1 MKISVIIAFYKNL
14 PFLDL
19 ILAGLQRQSYGSY
32 EVIIAEDDDAP
43 ATRDYIAK
51 ISPRLPFPLKHV
63 CQKDEGFRKNRILNA
78 AIRASEGEFITFLD
92 GDCIPHSQWLKE
104 YARTAHEGSAFFG
117 RRVMVSQRLTKKLLT
132 TGDRKLLSFYSH
144 VRHGSERKEDGI
156 YLPFFR
162 KSNKN
167 NGIWGC
173 NWGILKKHLIEV
185 NGYDEDYVSAGV
197 GEDVD
202 IEWRLLARG
211 ITLHSMKHRAI
222 VYHLYHAAH
231 YSTADL
237 EGNYAM
243 VKAKQAAGLIYCA
256 NGLDRHLDRHSDR
269 TTGSLAEGQS

>member
-19 ILAGLQRQSYGSY
+19 ILAGLKRQSYDNF

-43 ATRDYIAK
+43 ATKEYIANM
-51 ISPRLPFPLKHV
+51 SRQLPFPLQHV
-63 CQKDEGFRKNRILNA
+63 CQQDNGFRKNRILNA
-78 AIRASEGEFITFLD
+78 AIRTAAGEFITFLD
-92 GDCIPHSQWLKE
+92 GDCIPHRHWLKE

-117 RRVMVSQRLTKKLLT
+117 RRVMVSQRLTKKLLA
-132 TGDRKLLSFYSH
+132 TGNKKLLSFYSH
-144 VRHGSERKEDGI
+144 IRHGSERKEDGI

-162 KSNKN
+162 KSSKN

-173 NWGILKKHLIEV
+173 NWGILKKHLLEV
-185 NGYDEDYVSAGV
+185 NGYDEDYISAGV

-202 IEWRLLARG
+202 IEWRLLAKS
-211 ITLHSMKHRAI
+211 IKLQSMKHRAI

-243 VKAKQAAGLIYCA
+243 VRAKQEAGLIYCI
-256 NGLDRHLDRHSDR
+256 NGLDRHPER

>member
-19 ILAGLQRQSYGSY
+19 IIAGLKRQTYDNF

-43 ATRDYIAK
+43 ATIAYIAK
-51 ISPRLPFPLKHV
+51 MSARLPFPLKHV
-63 CQKDEGFRKNRILNA
+63 SQKDDGFRKNRILNA
-78 AIRASEGEFITFLD
+78 AIRTSEGEFLTFLD
-92 GDCIPHSQWLKE
+92 GDCIPHTQWLKE
-104 YARTAHEGSAFFG
+104 YAGAADKDSAGEGNAFFG
-117 RRVMVSQRLTKKLLT
+117 RRVMVSERLTKKLLT
-132 TGDRKLLSFYSH
+132 TGDKNLLSFYSH

-162 KSNKN
+162 KSGKN

-173 NWGILKKHLIEV
+173 NWGILKKHLIAI

-202 IEWRLLARG
+202 IEWRLLAKG
-211 ITLHSMKHRAI
+211 IKLRSMKHRAI

-243 VKAKQAAGLIYCA
+243 VKAKQAAGRIYCM
-256 NGLDRHLDRHSDR
+256 NGLDKLGIKQDI
-269 TTGSLAEGQS
+269 L

>member
-19 ILAGLQRQSYGSY
+19 ILSGLKRQTYGNF
-32 EVIIAEDDDAP
+32 EVIIAEDDNAP
-43 ATRDYIAK
+43 ATREYVAK
-51 ISPRLPFPLKHV
+51 MSPQLSFPLKHV
-63 CQKDEGFRKNRILNA
+63 TQDDNGFRKNRILNA
-78 AIRASEGEFITFLD
+78 AIRASEGEFLTFLD

-104 YARTAHEGSAFFG
+104 YANAAREDSAFFG
-117 RRVMVSQRLTKKLLT
+117 RRVMVSQRLTKKLLA
-132 TGDRKLLSFYSH
+132 TGDRNLLSFYSH
-144 VRHGSERKEDGI
+144 VRHGSERMEDGI

-162 KSNKN
+162 KSSKN

-173 NWGILKKHLIEV
+173 NWGILKRHLIEI

-202 IEWRLLARG
+202 IEWRLLAKG
-211 ITLHSMKHRAI
+211 IKLQSMKHRAI

-243 VKAKQAAGLIYCA
+243 VKAKQAARLIYCI
-256 NGLDRHLDRHSDR
+256 NGLDTHGL
-269 TTGSLAEGQS
+269 G

>member
-19 ILAGLQRQSYGSY
+19 ILSGLKRQTYGNF
-32 EVIIAEDDDAP
+32 EVIIAEDDDAA
-43 ATRDYIAK
+43 ATRIYAAK
-51 ISPRLPFPLKHV
+51 MSPQLPFPLKHV
-63 CQKDEGFRKNRILNA
+63 SQKDDGFRKNRILNE

-104 YARTAHEGSAFFG
+104 YARAAEQDSAFFG
-117 RRVMVSQRLTKKLLT
+117 RRVMVSQRLTKKLLAT
-132 TGDRKLLSFYSH
+132 DNKRLLSFYSH

-162 KSNKN
+162 KSSKN

-173 NWGILKKHLIEV
+173 NWGILKKHLVEV
-185 NGYDEDYVSAGV
+185 NGFDEDYVRAGV

-202 IEWRLLARG
+202 IEWRLLAKG
-211 ITLHSMKHRAI
+211 IRLQSMKHRAI

-231 YSTADL
+231 YSAADL
-237 EGNYAM
+237 KGNYDM
-243 VKAKQAAGLIYCA
+243 VKAKQAAGNIYCT
-256 NGLDRHLDRHSDR
+256 NGLDKV
-269 TTGSLAEGQS
+269 T

>member
-1 MKISVIIAFYKNL
+1 MKISVIIAFYRNL

-19 ILAGLQRQSYGSY
+19 ILSGLERQTYDDF
-32 EVIIAEDDDAP
+32 EVIIAEDDDLP
-43 ATRDYIAK
+43 ATKEYIAK
-51 ISPRLPFPLKHV
+51 TAPRLPFPLKHV
-63 CQKDEGFRKNRILNA
+63 SQEDRGFRKNRILNT
-78 AIRASEGEFITFLD
+78 AIRASEGAFITFLD
-92 GDCIPHSQWLKE
+92 GDCIPHSRWLKE
-104 YARTAHEGSAFFG
+104 YARSAHEGSAFFG

-132 TGDRKLLSFYSH
+132 TGDKKLLSFYSH

-162 KSNKN
+162 KRSRN

-173 NWGILKKHLIEV
+173 NWGILKKHLLQV

-202 IEWRLLARG
+202 IEWRLLAKG
-211 ITLHSMKHRAI
+211 IKLESMKHRAI

-243 VKAKQAAGLIYCA
+243 VKAKQAAGKIYCD
-256 NGLDRHLDRHSDR
+256 NGLDRHSERTNGLD
-269 TTGSLAEGQS
+269 

>member
-1 MKISVIIAFYKNL
+1 MGKYTVKISIFTAMKLSVIIAFYKNL

-19 ILAGLQRQSYGSY
+19 ILSGLQRQTYDDF

-43 ATRDYIAK
+43 ATREYVAER
-51 ISPRLPFPLKHV
+51 SGQLPFDLKHV
-63 CQKDEGFRKNRILNA
+63 SQEDKGFRKNRILNTAVRA
-78 AIRASEGEFITFLD
+78 AGGDFLVFLD
-92 GDCIPHSQWLKE
+92 GDCIPHHQWLKE
-104 YARTAHEGSAFFG
+104 YARAAEEGVAFFG
-117 RRVMVSQRLTKKLLT
+117 RRVMVSQRLTKKLLA

-162 KSNKN
+162 KSSKN

-173 NWGILKKHLIEV
+173 NWGILKKHIIEV

-202 IEWRLLARG
+202 IEWRLLAKG
-211 ITLHSMKHRAI
+211 IKLRSMKHRAI

-243 VKAKQAAGLIYCA
+243 VKDKQAAGRIYCV
-256 NGLDRHLDRHSDR
+256 NGLDQH
-269 TTGSLAEGQS
+269 